1 MEFLKAFLA
10 MWLFAVFILVM
21 TAKGGISPISN
32 DAQCISLAI
41 VAAGALA
48 HTEK

>member
-1 MEFLKAFLA
+1 MEFLKALIAMFLF
-10 MWLFAVFILVM
+10 MLFVTVVCSKYDMPLPSYDTQVL
-21 TAKGGISPISN
+21 
-32 DAQCISLAI
+32 SLAI

>member
-1 MEFLKAFLA
+1 MEFLKAFVA
-10 MWLFAVFILVM
+10 MLLFVIFMIIALPE
-21 TAKGGISPISN
+21 SYSISN
-32 DAQCISLAI
+32 DAQCICLAI

>member
-1 MEFLKAFLA
+1 MEFLKAILA
-10 MWLFAVFILVM
+10 MWLFAIFILVL
-21 TAKGGISPISN
+21 TAQGDVSPIST